1 MVNRKGKTDMRYKR
15 LGNSGLLV
23 TDLALGAM
31 LFGGDGERDTPE
43 ADAVR
48 MVHQYIDMGGNH
60 VDTAN
65 VYTSGRSEE
74 IVGQAIKGKRDGLV
88 IATKA
93 RFPTGEGRNDQG
105 LSRYHIMR
113 AVEASLR
120 RLDIDTI
127 DLYYMHCW
135 DPLTPIEESLRAFD
149 DLVTAGKVRYVGVS
163 NFKAWQLMKALGVSD
178 MHGWTR
184 FVAAQYQYS
193 LVVRDLEY
201 EFLDLF
207 ESEGVGIVPWGPLG
221 GGFLS
226 GKYQRDQRPQEGRIA
241 TTGEQTEETWER
253 RSTTRNWDIID
264 TVGRIAEARGA
275 SYPQI
280 ALAWLRAHPLV
291 SSVIIGAR
299 TLEQFEDNMG
309 AGEID
314 LTGDELGAL
323 NTVSALPEMYPYRMI
338 DVYGSRQP

>member
-1 MVNRKGKTDMRYKR
+1 MQYKR

-23 TDLALGAM
+23 TDIALGAM
-31 LFGGDGERDTPE
+31 LFGGTGERETPE
-43 ADAVR
+43 AESVR

-60 VDTAN
+60 IDTAN
-65 VYTSGRSEE
+65 VYTGGRSEE

-93 RFPTGEGRNDQG
+93 RFATGDGRNDQG

-135 DPLTPIEESLRAFD
+135 DPLTPIEESLRAYD
-149 DLVTAGKVRYVGVS
+149 DLVTAGKVRYIGVS
-163 NFKAWQLMKALGVSD
+163 NFKAWQLMKALSVSD
-178 MHGWTR
+178 AQGWAR

-193 LVVRDLEY
+193 LVVRGIEY
-201 EFLDLF
+201 EFTDLF
-207 ESEGVGIVPWGPLG
+207 ASEGVGITPWGPLG

-226 GKYQRDQRPQEGRIA
+226 GKYRRGDRPEAGRIA
-241 TTGEQTEETWER
+241 TTGDNTEESWER
-253 RSTTRNWDIID
+253 RNTARNWDIID
-264 TVGRIAEARGA
+264 AVDAIAAARGA
-275 SYPQI
+275 SYAQI
-280 ALAWLRAHPLV
+280 ALAWLRAKPQV

-309 AGEID
+309 AAEID
-314 LTGDELGAL
+314 LTAEEMHTLDA
-323 NTVSALPEMYPYRMI
+323 VSALPELYPYRMI
-338 DVYGSRQP
+338 EVYGHRQP